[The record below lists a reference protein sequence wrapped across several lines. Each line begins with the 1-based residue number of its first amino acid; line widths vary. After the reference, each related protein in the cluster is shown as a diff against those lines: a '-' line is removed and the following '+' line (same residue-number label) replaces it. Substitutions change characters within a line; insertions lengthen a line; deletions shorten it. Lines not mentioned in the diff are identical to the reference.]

1 MVTTYTRD
9 LRLGASFLKHV
20 ASGKPHKRHVD
31 CSNDLNF
38 IRWGKEKGKTE
49 KSGTCGCEARR
60 D

>member
-49 KSGTCGCEARR
+49 KSGT
-60 D
+60 